1 MNKINLIIQREYLT
15 RVKKK
20 SFIIMSIVGPL
31 LFAAIMVVPIWLAS
45 EDDDSQNVEVIDETG
60 LFINKLQNN
69 DEVRF
74 SYEFRSLKEAQEEL
88 NSKDRKYTA
97 ILHIPSVV
105 VTHPKTVQLFYKDKP
120 QGSSVEHMKREI
132 AKNIEDKKLQDLY
145 NLSYDQ
151 VSGLR
156 PSIGI
161 VVNKLTETGEAEQK
175 SDDIAMGLGLLSAFV
190 IYMFIFI
197 FGVQVM
203 RGVIEEKTNR
213 IIEVL
218 ISSVKP
224 FELMMGKIVGIAMVA
239 LTQIALW
246 VVLSA
251 GIYAGVMAVF
261 GDEMA
266 ATQKAKIEQLE
277 SVNPEA
283 TKELAEISA
292 GGDIVSKLSAK
303 MSTINFP
310 VVLGCFL
317 FYFIGGYLLYGS
329 LFASVGA
336 AVDNETDTQQFMA
349 PITIPLI
356 LGIVMAQ
363 VVMQNPDGTLAFW
376 ASIIPFTS
384 PIVMMVRVPFGVETW
399 EVILSMVL
407 LAATFVGSTFMAGKI
422 YRIGIL
428 MYGKKP
434 SFKEIGKWI
443 FTKL

>member
-20 SFIIMSIVGPL
+20 SFLIMSIVGPL
-31 LFAAIMVVPIWLAS
+31 LFAGIMVVPIWLAS

-60 LFINKLQNN
+60 MFVNKLENN
-69 DEVRF
+69 EEVRF
-74 SYEFRSLKEAQEEL
+74 NYEFRSLKEAQEEL

-120 QGSSVEHMKREI
+120 QGSSVSHMKREI

-161 VVNKLTETGEAEQK
+161 VVNKLTESGEVEEK
-175 SDDIAMGLGLLSAFV
+175 SDDIAMGLGLASAFV

-224 FELMMGKIVGIAMVA
+224 FELMMGKIVGIALVA

-266 ATQKAKIEQLE
+266 ANQKATIEQLE

-283 TKELAEISA
+283 TNELAESSA
-292 GGDIVSKLSAK
+292 GGDVVAKLSAK

-310 VVLGCFL
+310 VVLGCFI

-407 LAATFVGSTFMAGKI
+407 LAATFVGTTFMAGKI

-443 FTKL
+443 ITKT